1 MYKDLLTEAQYNWL
15 LNNQNIWFNTIT
27 VLWYSDS
34 SKGVVVCQLLSGPI
48 YRFYTIDTNGT
59 AGSVSTGTTG
69 FEIYTGIKT
78 GGIYLYSDNGI
89 FKVDSRDTIGI
100 PLNTPLNNRYEFD
113 YLRIKDSKWLP
124 VNMYNVINN
133 LSDVD
138 IIPKE
143 ETSKFNLALKWDSNM
158 SSKYMSPYMY
168 QWTLGSINEF
178 DIALS
183 LKTLYLNKWNK
194 MYEALMSEYNPI
206 DNYNMTESSED
217 NIAGTSESNI
227 HSETTGNN
235 NGNSSVTNNQTGSTD
250 DDVYAFNS
258 SNATKDRR
266 SNSSNNSDGNTEYED
281 NASSNSNSN
290 MTGNTTNNTTHTLNR
305 KGNIGVTTSQKMITE
320 ELELRKY
327 ILLDD
332 VFNDIC
338 KELTLRIY

>member
-48 YRFYTIDTNGT
+48 YRFYTIDTNGV

-100 PLNTPLNNRYEFD
+100 PLNTPLNNRYDFD

-133 LSDVD
+133 LSEVKV
-138 IIPKE
+138 IPKE

-158 SSKYMSPYMY
+158 AEKYMSPYLY

-183 LKTLYLNKWNK
+183 IKTLYLDKWNK
-194 MYEALMSEYNPI
+194 MYEALMAEYNPI
-206 DNYNMTESSED
+206 DNYNITETREISETD
-217 NIAGTSESNI
+217 NSESNSR
-227 HSETTGNN
+227 SESTGNN
-235 NGNSSVTNNQTGSTD
+235 TGNSSSTNNQTGSTD

-258 SNATKDRR
+258 ESATKDRR
-266 SNSSNNSDGNTEYED
+266 SNSSNNVDGTSEYADNTS
-281 NASSNSNSN
+281 NNSNSN
-290 MTGNTTNNTTHTLNR
+290 MTSNRTNNVTNTRNG

-338 KELTLRIY
+338 NELTLRIY